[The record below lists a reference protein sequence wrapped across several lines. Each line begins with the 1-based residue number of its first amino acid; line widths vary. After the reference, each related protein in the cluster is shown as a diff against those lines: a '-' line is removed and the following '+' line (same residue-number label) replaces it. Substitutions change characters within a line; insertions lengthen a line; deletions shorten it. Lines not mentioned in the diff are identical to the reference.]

1 MTQAAASAIGL
12 LIAAAVLYLARE
24 VLIPFALAGLL
35 AFLLAPAV
43 RRLERWKLPRPLST
57 GIVVLLGFSLIGA
70 IAAVAG
76 SQAVS
81 LAAKLPEYRKNVAAK
96 ISELKKPGR
105 GKIAEAQKAL
115 KDLEKQADPTP
126 RPPLQ
131 VTQTPQSPY
140 AQLLEFVS
148 PFAKPL
154 GGALAVIV
162 FTILMLAY
170 RESMREKLIALF
182 GPQRIN
188 VTTQALDE
196 ASYRVSRYLFMQL
209 VVNACFGIPFG
220 IALYFIGIPNA
231 LLWGLLA
238 TLLRFIPYGGVWIAV
253 SMPLALAFAVSDGW
267 SEVGWVLGVFL
278 GLELMLINLVEP
290 LMYSRSTG
298 LSPIAIILAALFW
311 TLLWGPIGLLLATP
325 LTVCVAVMGRYVP
338 DLGYLNVLLG
348 VEPVLAPHARFYQ
361 RLLAMDEDEAED
373 VAEKYANEKGLPA
386 LYDDVVLP
394 ALALAEKD
402 RHAHALE
409 GQRERF
415 IFDTARELVEYLE
428 DRTRQDESD
437 AKPANVVQRAP
448 PPLCILAAQD
458 EADHVAALVLARM
471 LEAPEFNPYVI
482 PHSLLATEVLQA
494 IESKACKL
502 VCISSVPPHA
512 AAQAGR
518 LCKRLKNRH
527 PDVKVVV
534 ALWTAERSERLEER
548 LRDAGVDYVVT
559 RLSEAIERLRE
570 LQQLKSER
578 LESGTDHDHVGRH
591 RSARRGQAGRPPGA

>member
-1 MTQAAASAIGL
+1 VTQAAASAIGL

-43 RRLERWKLPRPLST
+43 RRLERWKLGRPIST

-96 ISELKKPGR
+96 INELKKPGR

-115 KDLEKQADPTP
+115 KELEKQADPTP

-131 VTQTPQSPY
+131 VTPTPQSPY
-140 AQLLEFVS
+140 AQLLEFAS

-196 ASYRVSRYLFMQL
+196 VSYRVSRYLFMQL

-231 LLWGLLA
+231 MLWGLLA
-238 TLLRFIPYGGVWIAV
+238 TLLRFIPYAGVWIAV

-267 SEVGWVLGVFL
+267 SELGWVVGVFL
-278 GLELMLINLVEP
+278 SLELLLINVVEP
-290 LMYSRSTG
+290 LMYSRSAG

-348 VEPVLAPHARFYQ
+348 VEPVLAPHTRFYQ
-361 RLLAMDEDEAED
+361 RLLAMDEDDAED
-373 VAEKYANEKGLPA
+373 LAEGYANEKGLVA
-386 LYDDVVLP
+386 LYDEVVLP
-394 ALALAEKD
+394 ALAHAEKD

-409 GQRERF
+409 AQRERF
-415 IFDTARELVEYLE
+415 IFDTARAMVDYLE
-428 DRTRQDESD
+428 DRRRPTEQN
-437 AKPANVVQRAP
+437 AKPANVVHRPA
-448 PPLCILAAQD
+448 PPLCVLGAHD

-471 LEAPEFNPYVI
+471 LEAPEFNPQVV
-482 PHSLLATEVLQA
+482 PHPLLAAEA
-494 IESKACKL
+494 MREIEAEACRV
-502 VCISSVPPHA
+502 VCISAVPPHA
-512 AAQAGR
+512 AAAAGH
-518 LCKRLKNRH
+518 LCKRLKSRM
-527 PDVKVVV
+527 PQLKVVV
-534 ALWTAERSERLEER
+534 ALWTAELSERLEAR
-548 LRDAGVDYVVT
+548 LRDAGVDHVVT
-559 RLSEAIERLRE
+559 RLPDAIARLGE
-570 LQQLKSER
+570 LQQLKPQASEQPDQGQTPLSR
-578 LESGTDHDHVGRH
+578 Q
-591 RSARRGQAGRPPGA
+591 RRDRQRDKR